1 MGLAVPPEAGLD
13 ANLGLDALAEVFQD
27 PDHGLGGEVLV
38 KVVSDLDHGGV
49 DAGAEAL
56 DLGEGEEPV
65 GSGLPGV
72 DAQVGLDGHEDGLAV
87 AQHARRRGA
96 QLQMVLAHRLSVEH
110 RVKRARL
117 INFRLCNIQDLCNL
131 KEKRKERKE
140 KKENVRRKER
150 EKAASFFFKNTNLVH
165 CSKRNPST
173 TLTLSQIKERNGG
186 SLGVSRRVLGY
197 DLLHQSIV
205 FLGKVKGGLLIVVSR
220 MLVLVRSHITS
231 SGDSSPVH
239 ATDAQREEPRTRQS
253 QGSQHLVLSKPLFFS
268 QLLFRSFFFGAKTR
282 RKYIFEPQQ
291 LPLYSSN
298 FEKPFLL
305 LLPCSV

>member
-13 ANLGLDALAEVFQD
+13 AYLGLDALAKVFQD

-56 DLGEGEEPV
+56 DLGESEEPV

-131 KEKRKERKE
+131 KEKRKRKKRKENVGKKMLEERKE
-140 KKENVRRKER
+140 RKK
-150 EKAASFFFKNTNLVH
+150 L
-165 CSKRNPST
+165 C
-173 TLTLSQIKERNGG
+173 
-186 SLGVSRRVLGY
+186 
-197 DLLHQSIV
+197 
-205 FLGKVKGGLLIVVSR
+205 
-220 MLVLVRSHITS
+220 
-231 SGDSSPVH
+231 
-239 ATDAQREEPRTRQS
+239 
-253 QGSQHLVLSKPLFFS
+253 
-268 QLLFRSFFFGAKTR
+268 
-282 RKYIFEPQQ
+282 
-291 LPLYSSN
+291 
-298 FEKPFLL
+298 
-305 LLPCSV
+305 